1 MKNKIM
7 KNTIMSLVMCASIFG
22 VSSNFSVTANAES
35 WYRNGTDLHH
45 FDDNG
50 VMEIGWYCD
59 NDKNYYFFNENGKM
73 QTGWYYDGAN
83 WYCFNENGTR
93 ITGQYYYNNVWYNFN
108 QDGTMVLG

>member
-1 MKNKIM
+1 MKNKVL
-7 KNTIMSLVMCASIFG
+7 KNTIISFVMCVSILAASSI
-22 VSSNFSVTANAES
+22 FSVTANAES
-35 WYRNGTDLHH
+35 WYRNGTDWYH

-50 VMEIGWYCD
+50 VVEI
-59 NDKNYYFFNENGKM
+59 
-73 QTGWYYDGAN
+73 GWYYDGAN